1 MRKIDCKLF
10 CDSEDEENFESWM
23 NVLDLPPC
31 NSSAYVNRR
40 NSFIGNFDIYSNKE
54 DLPIISPISDNV
66 GENSKNNNFDQMKT
80 ADDKALIFPT
90 SIFLK
95 ETLPQN
101 FESLEVQKPKLKP
114 RIKFNG
120 IDYKSLKNICIR
132 DLLHVVGKRVIC
144 VLNFEMKKES
154 GLIKQ
159 LRRVKNENKSKHA
172 KNRNR
177 DFNGKFI

>member
-1 MRKIDCKLF
+1 MRKIDRKLF
-10 CDSEDEENFESWM
+10 DYSQDQNNFESWM

-31 NSSAYVNRR
+31 NSSVYVNRR

-66 GENSKNNNFDQMKT
+66 GVTSKNNNFDQMKT

-101 FESLEVQKPKLKP
+101 FESLEVQKPNIKP
-114 RIKFNG
+114 RVKFDG
-120 IDYKSLKNICIR
+120 IDYKSLKNMVKI
-132 DLLHVVGKRVIC
+132 K
-144 VLNFEMKKES
+144 LN
-154 GLIKQ
+154 
-159 LRRVKNENKSKHA
+159 
-172 KNRNR
+172 
-177 DFNGKFI
+177 